1 MPPCHLVTRYP
12 LRKYLTATLK
22 PRPPSPTTFSL
33 QTQYPNYLVS
43 NFEYVYEERWYFDYR
58 ETTVYSHG
66 DPQGYYLC
74 ARGDASH
81 PRVEPTLDS
90 PYFVAF
96 PQYDEAKEG
105 DPVKL
110 DTPSPTPEAQES
122 APPAVPTPSTDSPSP
137 QRKPKARPTI
147 KRRPIKHKGYKSV
160 SSIPVPKP
168 CKPSWFK

>member
-1 MPPCHLVTRYP
+1 L
-12 LRKYLTATLK
+12 KATLEPK
-22 PRPPSPTTFSL
+22 PPSPTTLQL
-33 QTQYPNYLVS
+33 QTQYPDYIIS
-43 NFEYVYEERWYFDYR
+43 NFEYVYEARWYFDYR

-74 ARGDASH
+74 ARGDPSH

-105 DPVKL
+105 ESVNL
-110 DTPSPTPEAQES
+110 DTPSPNPEEA
-122 APPAVPTPSTDSPSP
+122 APPAAVTPSTDPPSP
-137 QRKPKARPTI
+137 QHKPKARPTI
-147 KRRPIKHKGYKSV
+147 KKRPIKHKAYKQV

-168 CKPSWFK
+168 CKPSWF